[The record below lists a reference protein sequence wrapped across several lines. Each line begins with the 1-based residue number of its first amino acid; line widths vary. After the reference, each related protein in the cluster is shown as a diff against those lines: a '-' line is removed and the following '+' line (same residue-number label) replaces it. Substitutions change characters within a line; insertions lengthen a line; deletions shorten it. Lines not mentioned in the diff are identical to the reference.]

1 VSHRFLVLSSA
12 FHGFVITGFAVLA
25 WITHRQDMGLLP
37 LIFAAAIS
45 VPLLALQNSLNEGP
59 KT

>member
-12 FHGFVITGFAVLA
+12 FHGFAITGFAVLA

-37 LIFAAAIS
+37 LLAAAAIC
-45 VPLLALQNSLNEGP
+45 VPLLALQNNLNEGP
-59 KT
+59 EA